1 MVNNVIDL
9 SVILP
14 DEKSKKMT
22 LGFSSKSKPD
32 ILVNSSS
39 NNDYSPSE
47 ATVKSLSTIRSTLR
61 YDQHV
66 ELLRNEL
73 IPHEWNTNHRV
84 AVTKPELTEVTI
96 EQNNIP
102 L

>member
-47 ATVKSLSTIRSTLR
+47 ATVKEGL
-61 YDQHV
+61 
-66 ELLRNEL
+66 
-73 IPHEWNTNHRV
+73 P
-84 AVTKPELTEVTI
+84 AVQVPDRDIV
-96 EQNNIP
+96 P
-102 L
+102 S